1 MAKQPGRT
9 DNDIDAKGPSMS
21 RSQGQIAMSYAPGQ
35 HFTFEGAAGACQAMP
50 SPNATPARLDA
61 TTRAQI
67 EMRID
72 EAARAWFDKAFAC
85 RQNEVNVPPPF
96 PEFCVDVSLLDSS
109 RAQYT
114 FRPQAFAFLLPDRM
128 GYLPRPTT
136 LICSECGLI
145 EATDSPKQMG
155 QRLSELSR
163 SCAHPTR
170 PADPTRCSW
179 GQLDV
184 IFAHWSGSWKAASP
198 NMTVYDQASRRPI
211 KRYAVCGKCG
221 TRQFALNKDQVALSN
236 WSFSCANCG
245 TKHPDPWI
253 DKCDE
258 TLGRIAATI
267 GPGGNIV
274 GEASMEKINYA
285 ASSAYF
291 VKSDTF
297 ITFPEGSGI
306 EALEPGQ
313 AHLLSGVIERIV
325 GLEGPPLSDAEV
337 MTQLNSKERQV
348 EAREFD
354 EILQGLKLA
363 ADTQNKAVADFMAR
377 MKSERL
383 ANWQKANWL
392 TRGSALPAYILAK
405 LQQRHEWS
413 GKYDPFRLLVEHT
426 ALAKT
431 KLRGEIVGGR
441 ATYVDFTNPDEWL
454 VTPSSPQRATMI
466 ATAEEAMRFLG
477 VDRAGLISKFDLCKF
492 SYGFTRV
499 GNVPKILKHGRMMPV
514 RLNLFPKVQVG
525 QDMRHPLYVLEQSNE
540 AFYFKLSEGLV
551 REWLS
556 QPALACVDA
565 RLLAEYP
572 SNFAAA
578 MLGSAGVMSGYLEEH
593 DRPSSPTIYTMT
605 YALLHSYS
613 HYIMQGIQQ
622 FSGLDLGSI
631 GEYLFPCDLGFVVYR
646 NGMTI
651 DLGDLSAL
659 WRNHHEAF
667 LSYLRNFPT
676 SLGCNLGNLCM
687 TKGGACPDCIMI
699 PEVICLT
706 ANKYLSRSTLVG
718 RGKPGF
724 ITGEERIK
732 GYLEFALEHARAR
745 R

>member
-1 MAKQPGRT
+1 MT
-9 DNDIDAKGPSMS
+9 
-21 RSQGQIAMSYAPGQ
+21 RSQAQIAMSYAPGQ
-35 HFTFEGAAGACQAMP
+35 HFTFEGAAGACQAIP
-50 SPNATPARLDA
+50 SPNATPARLDP
-61 TTRAQI
+61 TTRVQI
-67 EMRID
+67 EMRIN
-72 EAARAWFDKAFAC
+72 EAARAWFDKAIAC
-85 RQNEVNVPPPF
+85 RQNDTNAPPPF
-96 PEFCVDVSLLDSS
+96 ADFCVEVSLLDST
-109 RAQYT
+109 RTQYS
-114 FRPQAFAFLLPDRM
+114 FRPQVFTYLRPDRM

-145 EATDSPKQMG
+145 EATDNPRQMG
-155 QRLSELSR
+155 ERLSALSQA
-163 SCAHPTR
+163 CAHPKR
-170 PADPTRCSW
+170 PNDPTRCSW

-221 TRQFALNKDQVALSN
+221 TRQFVLNKDQVALSN

-253 DKCDE
+253 EKCDE

-267 GPGGNIV
+267 GSGGNIV

-297 ITFPEGSGI
+297 ITFPENSGI

-313 AHLLSGVIERIV
+313 AHLLADVIERIV

-337 MTQLNSKERQV
+337 AAQLVSRDRPV

-354 EILQGLKLA
+354 EILQGLQLA
-363 ADTQNKAVADFMAR
+363 TDNQNTAVANLMIN
-377 MKSERL
+377 MKAERL
-383 ANWQKANWL
+383 SIWQRAGWL
-392 TRGSALPAYILAK
+392 TRNSALPAHILAK
-405 LQQRHEWS
+405 LQERHEWT
-413 GKYDPFRLLVEHT
+413 GKYDPFRLLVEHE
-426 ALAKT
+426 ALSKT

-441 ATYVDFTNPDEWL
+441 ASYVDFTNPDEWL
-454 VTPSSPQRATMI
+454 VTPNSPQRATMI
-466 ATAEEAMRFLG
+466 STAEQAKTFLG
-477 VDRAGLISKFDLCKF
+477 VERAGLISKFDLCKF
-492 SYGFTRV
+492 SYGFSRV
-499 GNVPKILKHGRMMPV
+499 GNGPKIHKHGRMMPV
-514 RLNLFPKVQVG
+514 RLNLFPRVHVAQETL
-525 QDMRHPLYVLEQSNE
+525 HPVYVLEQSNE
-540 AFYFKLSEGLV
+540 AFYFKLDEALV
-551 REWLS
+551 RAWLS
-556 QPALACVDA
+556 QAALGCVDIGF
-565 RLLAEYP
+565 LAEYP
-572 SNFAAA
+572 DNFAAA

-593 DRPSSPTIYTMT
+593 DRESNPTIYTMT

-646 NGMTI
+646 NGMTL

-706 ANKYLSRSTLVG
+706 ANKYLSRSTLIG
-718 RGKPGF
+718 RGRPDF
-724 ITGEERIK
+724 IVGEEQIR
-732 GYLEFALEHARAR
+732 GYLQFALDHARSKQ
-745 R
+745 